1 MLVDEYQYSNLGG
14 YGIFCGKKCVAEK
27 QAQGIPPKRGKKNI
41 ALWEAQQSQRTMM
54 QNQQQGGGAGGAGG
68 GSRTGLIVGG
78 VLLLAIAGVAIYVI
92 KKRKEA
98 A

>member
-14 YGIFCGKKCVAEK
+14 YGIFCGRKCVAEK

-41 ALWEAQQSQRTMM
+41 AAWEAEQAQRTQMM
-54 QNQQQGGGAGGAGG
+54 QQQQNQQAG

-78 VLLLAIAGVAIYVI
+78 LALVVIAGIAIYVI
-92 KKRKEA
+92 RKRKQA